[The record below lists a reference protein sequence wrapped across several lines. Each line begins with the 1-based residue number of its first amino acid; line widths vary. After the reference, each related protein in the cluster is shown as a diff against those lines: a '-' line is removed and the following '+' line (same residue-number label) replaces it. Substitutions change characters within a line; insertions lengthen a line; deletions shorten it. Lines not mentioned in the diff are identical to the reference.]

1 MIDAKVPSPGF
12 DEASSGQPKGMEA
25 YADRADAGCR
35 LAPLVAEALRA
46 PGPDREAIVLALPR
60 GGVPVAV
67 EIATALDL
75 ELDLLLVRKLGVPG
89 REELAFGAIAS
100 GGVQV
105 LNHEIV
111 VTAELQPEDVQATVE
126 RERAE
131 LDRRER
137 RYRGDRPPAAVA
149 GRTVVVVD
157 DGLATG
163 ATMRAAV
170 AALRAREAARIVV
183 AVPVGSGEACAHLEA
198 IADELVCP
206 VVPRRFRAVG
216 SWFSDF
222 AAVDDTQ
229 VAALLARADASTV
242 RGP

>member
-1 MIDAKVPSPGF
+1 
-12 DEASSGQPKGMEA
+12 MEA
-25 YADRADAGCR
+25 YADRADAGRR
-35 LAPLVAEALRA
+35 LAPAVAEALR
-46 PGPDREAIVLALPR
+46 PTGGDRQAIVLALPR

-67 EIATALDL
+67 EIADALDL
-75 ELDLLLVRKLGVPG
+75 DLDLMLVRKLGVPG

-105 LNHEIV
+105 LNPDIV
-111 VTAELQPEDVQATVE
+111 EAAGVLPEDVESTVE

-131 LDRRER
+131 LHRRER
-137 RYRGDRPPAAVA
+137 RYRGDRSPAPVA

-170 AALRAREAARIVV
+170 AALRERGAARIVV
-183 AVPVGSGEACAHLEA
+183 AVPVASREACTQLEA
-198 IADELVCP
+198 AADAIVCP

-216 SWFSDF
+216 SWFGNF
-222 AAVDDTQ
+222 EAVDDAE
-229 VAALLARADASTV
+229 VAALLARVPGSAV

>member
-1 MIDAKVPSPGF
+1 
-12 DEASSGQPKGMEA
+12 
-25 YADRADAGCR
+25 
-35 LAPLVAEALRA
+35 
-46 PGPDREAIVLALPR
+46 
-60 GGVPVAV
+60 VAV
-67 EIATALDL
+67 EIAVALDL
-75 ELDLLLVRKLGVPG
+75 DLDLLLVRKLGVPG

-105 LNHEIV
+105 LNPEIV
-111 VTAELQPEDVQATVE
+111 VSAGLRREDVAATVE
-126 RERAE
+126 RERDE

-170 AALRAREAARIVV
+170 AALRERRAARIVV
-183 AVPVGSGEACAHLEA
+183 AVPVGSGDACAQVQA
-198 IADELVCP
+198 AADALVCP
-206 VVPRRFRAVG
+206 VIPRRFRAVG
-216 SWFSDF
+216 SWFGDF
-222 AAVDDTQ
+222 EAVGDTA
-229 VAALLARADASTV
+229 VAMGLARAAATSAV